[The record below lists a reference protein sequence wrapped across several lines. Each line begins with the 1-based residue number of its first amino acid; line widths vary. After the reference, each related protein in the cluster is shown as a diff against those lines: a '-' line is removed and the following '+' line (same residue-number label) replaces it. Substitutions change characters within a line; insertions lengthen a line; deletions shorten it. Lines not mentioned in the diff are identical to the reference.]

1 MTITRLALSLLL
13 GAGVGAGCS
22 TVPPSAQLVA
32 ADLPNCFDTNY
43 DKERG
48 LFTMKNERAGA
59 VNQQCLLTVTV
70 RDELASPARLLAG
83 SYTLYLANGGGGGA
97 GGTLKSSTIGATGGG
112 GGGGGAG
119 AMETQATVNLAPGVY
134 KLTLGAGGPGGTA
147 CMPRAGFG
155 GGPGWVGSP
164 SNMIRVATGELVAGV
179 AGADSY
185 ARLSRG
191 QNERMAGKM
200 DGHGGSG
207 VGQTSG
213 GDAAVAATATSARI
227 SAEPGESRLAS
238 GRTGDAGAAGN
249 VSAGD
254 KLSGAGGGGG
264 ATAVGSGGGGGGES
278 PGQKELPPQR
288 GTLGGGGGGGE
299 GSATECDP
307 GARGGHGYIALRRV

>member
-22 TVPPSAQLVA
+22 TVPPSAQLA
-32 ADLPNCFDTNY
+32 ASDLPNCFDNNY

-48 LFTMKNERAGA
+48 LFTMKNEQANA

-97 GGTLKSSTIGATGGG
+97 GGTISGAAGGG

-119 AMETQATVNLAPGVY
+119 AMETKSTVDLPPGVY

-147 CMPRAGFG
+147 CMAKGGFM

-164 SNMIRVATGELVAGV
+164 SNMIRVPTGELIAGV

-185 ARLSRG
+185 ARLTRF
-191 QNERMAGKM
+191 QNERAAGKM

-207 VGQTSG
+207 VGQTDG
-213 GDAAVAATATSARI
+213 GHAAVAATATSARI
-227 SAEPGESRLAS
+227 SAEPGDSRLAS
-238 GRTGDAGAAGN
+238 GRTGPAGAAGT
-249 VSAGD
+249 VAAGD
-254 KLSGAGGGGG
+254 RLSGAGGGGG
-264 ATAVGSGGGGGGES
+264 ATGVGSGGSGGGES
-278 PGQKELPPQR
+278 PGRKELPPQR
-288 GTLGGGGGGGE
+288 GSLGGGGGGGE
-299 GSATECDP
+299 GTATECDA
-307 GARGGHGYIALRRV
+307 GARGGHGYIALRKI

>member
-1 MTITRLALSLLL
+1 MTITKLALSLLVGAGL
-13 GAGVGAGCS
+13 GAGCTA
-22 TVPPSAQLVA
+22 VPPSPQLA
-32 ADLPNCFDTNY
+32 TTDLPNCFDTNY

-48 LFTMKNERAGA
+48 LFMMKDARVNA
-59 VNQQCLLTVTV
+59 VNQQCLLTVQSRGEAASASRLMAGNYTV
-70 RDELASPARLLAG
+70 
-83 SYTLYLANGGGGGA
+83 YLANGGGGGA
-97 GGTLKSSTIGATGGG
+97 GGTLQGFSGGGG

-119 AMETQATVNLAPGVY
+119 AMETQTSVNLAPGIY

-164 SNMIRVATGELVAGV
+164 SNMIRVATGELIAGV

-185 ARLSRG
+185 VRLTRG
-191 QNERMAGKM
+191 QNEKSAGKM

-207 VGQTSG
+207 VGQTDG
-213 GDAAVAATATSARI
+213 GDAAKAATATSA
-227 SAEPGESRLAS
+227 SVPAQAGETTLAS
-238 GRTGDAGAAGN
+238 GRTGDSGSAGN

-264 ATAVGSGGGGGGES
+264 ATAVGSGGDGGGES
-278 PGQKELPPQR
+278 PRQAENPPQR

-299 GSATECDP
+299 GTSSECDP
-307 GARGGHGYIALRRV
+307 GARGGHGYVALRKM